1 MYNEFQDAEKATRA
15 KKRKTFI
22 EKWNFKLP
30 GPPTPAAEYEG
41 AEDFVSLSSSSGTDM
56 SGEVMVVKE
65 ADCGLREPKPLRI
78 TEMKRMMLLCRGR
91 AGVLTAENKAKH
103 KL

>member
-1 MYNEFQDAEKATRA
+1 MGVD
-15 KKRKTFI
+15 
-22 EKWNFKLP
+22 
-30 GPPTPAAEYEG
+30 G
-41 AEDFVSLSSSSGTDM
+41 AEDFVSLSSTSSSGTDM
-56 SGEVMVVKE
+56 SGDVMVVKE

-78 TEMKRMMLLCRGR
+78 TEMKRMMHLCRGR